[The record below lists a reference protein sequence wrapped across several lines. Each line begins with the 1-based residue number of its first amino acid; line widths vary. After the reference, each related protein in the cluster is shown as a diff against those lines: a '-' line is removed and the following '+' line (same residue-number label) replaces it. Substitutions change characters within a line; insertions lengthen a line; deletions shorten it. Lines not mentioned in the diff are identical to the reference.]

1 MFPPPLLREAE
12 DLIAKAKAQGIKI
25 TTAKSCTG
33 GLLAACLTE
42 IAGASDVFEFG
53 FVSYANEAKQDLLGV
68 PKDLLARHGA
78 VSEAVARAMA
88 EGARARAH
96 ADLALAVT
104 GIAGPAGGSKEKPV
118 GLVHLAAASATRA
131 TAHEVH
137 RFGAIG
143 RTVVRMKSV
152 EAALALALRML

>member
-1 MFPPPLLREAE
+1 MFPPPLLRMAE
-12 DLIAKAKAQGIKI
+12 EVIAKAKAQGITI
-25 TTAKSCTG
+25 TTAESCTG

-42 IAGASDVFEFG
+42 IAGASYVFEFG
-53 FVSYANEAKQDLLGV
+53 FVSYANEAKMDLLGV
-68 PKDLLARHGA
+68 PTDLLARHGA

-88 EGARARAH
+88 EGARNHAR

-104 GIAGPAGGSKEKPV
+104 GIAGPAGGSAEKPV

-131 TAHEVH
+131 TAHEIH

-143 RTVVRMKSV
+143 RAAIRMKAV